1 MKRRGSSTTET
12 RRRDN
17 SSTGRQIGRGQQQAH
32 NTERRQDIFM
42 RNSMQRGNKC
52 LQKINVAQ

>member
-42 RNSMQRGNKC
+42 RSSIQRGNKC
-52 LQKINVAQ
+52 LQLIKVTQ

>member
-17 SSTGRQIGRGQQQAH
+17 SSTRKQIGRGQQQAH

-42 RNSMQRGNKC
+42 GSSIQRGNKC
-52 LQKINVAQ
+52 LQMIKVTQ